1 MIHHQLSE
9 TRSEINIQL
18 LPGSVLSIIDD
29 DGPSGICGQSMSI
42 TCPHTAIHWF
52 PNEDLYRAWREAGDC
67 HRRGRNVRERIV
79 VIGQWSS
86 PGEIGVNIHEA

>member
-1 MIHHQLSE
+1 MEDMVQCPE
-9 TRSEINIQL
+9 CDARFMVVWCN
-18 LPGSVLSIIDD
+18 
-29 DGPSGICGQSMSI
+29 DGYSRPEYCPMCGV
-42 TCPHTAIHWF
+42 
-52 PNEDLYRAWREAGDC
+52 DRAWREAGDC